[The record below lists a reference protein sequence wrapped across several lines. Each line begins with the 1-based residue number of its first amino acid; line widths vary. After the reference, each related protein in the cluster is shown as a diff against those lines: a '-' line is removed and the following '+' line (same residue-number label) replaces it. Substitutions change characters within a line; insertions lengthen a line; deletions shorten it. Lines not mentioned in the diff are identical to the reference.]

1 MSYHPHRQFAA
12 AARPT
17 AQMPRL
23 VVGVVLIEAF
33 NSGLRWL
40 FDAALQWLP
49 GISAQAVWYG
59 STRAGLL
66 LQLCSFGFLGLGVVL
81 VAHRLHHRGLRS
93 LTGPLRP
100 LLRDFR
106 LTFLAVA
113 LLFAIVEML
122 PPYWDV
128 TAASHVRSLPLWLLT
143 LPLAL
148 LALTVQ
154 TGAEELFY
162 RGYIQQQMAARYDNA
177 LVWLL
182 APNVMFALAHW
193 EPGDFSTPGLQYMI
207 WALCF
212 GLAASDLTARTG
224 TLGAAVGFHLANNAY
239 AFLFFAEFAAPD
251 SGLALLLFPQGSL
264 SGDLSPAGPLLSAPF
279 LTELAG
285 VGLMWL
291 AARVM
296 LRR

>member
-1 MSYHPHRQFAA
+1 M
-12 AARPT
+12 
-17 AQMPRL
+17 
-23 VVGVVLIEAF
+23 
-33 NSGLRWL
+33 
-40 FDAALQWLP
+40 
-49 GISAQAVWYG
+49 
-59 STRAGLL
+59 
-66 LQLCSFGFLGLGVVL
+66 
-81 VAHRLHHRGLRS
+81 
-93 LTGPLRP
+93 
-100 LLRDFR
+100 
-106 LTFLAVA
+106 
-113 LLFAIVEML
+113 
-122 PPYWDV
+122 
-128 TAASHVRSLPLWLLT
+128 
-143 LPLAL
+143 
-148 LALTVQ
+148 Q

-177 LVWLL
+177 LIWLL

-193 EPGDFSTPGLQYMI
+193 EPGDVSTPGLQYMI

-264 SGDLSPAGPLLSAPF
+264 NADLLPAGPLLSGPF

-291 AARVM
+291 AVRVA

>member
-1 MSYHPHRQFAA
+1 MSYQPHRNFAA
-12 AARPT
+12 PARPT

-23 VVGVVLIEAF
+23 VIGVALIEAF

-40 FDAALQWLP
+40 FDALLQWLP

-59 STRAGLL
+59 STRGGLL
-66 LQLCSFGFLGLGVVL
+66 VQLGSFGFLALGVIL
-81 VAHRLHHRGLRS
+81 AARRLHHRGLIS

-100 LLRDFR
+100 FWHDFR
-106 LTFLAVA
+106 LALIAVA
-113 LLFAIVEML
+113 ALFVMIEML
-122 PPYWDV
+122 PPYWDIS
-128 TAASHVRSLPLWLLT
+128 AASHVRSVPLWLLT

-148 LALTVQ
+148 LALAIQ

-162 RGYIQQQMAARYDNA
+162 RGYIQQQIAARYDRA
-177 LVWLL
+177 LIWMLV
-182 APNVMFALAHW
+182 PNIMFALAHW
-193 EPGDFSTPGLQYMI
+193 EPGDFSTSGVQYMI
-207 WALCF
+207 WAFFF

-224 TLGAAVGFHLANNAY
+224 NLGAALGFHLANNAY

-264 SGDLSPAGPLLSAPF
+264 SGDLVPTGPILSGPF

-291 AARVM
+291 AARVA